1 MYIMQTHRRHLS
13 RLRQTLVR
21 LKDQPGKLL
30 PVFLEGY
37 PLVRGTVYPLRR
49 RCGKPNCRC
58 ARGKLH
64 ETTVL
69 SASISGRSRLWTVPS
84 DQVEKMSKL
93 TKRYQR
99 FRTARADFVK
109 LYTKMLR
116 AIDAIEKVRRK
127 DT

>member
-1 MYIMQTHRRHLS
+1 M
-13 RLRQTLVR
+13 V
-21 LKDQPGKLL
+21 K
-30 PVFLEGY
+30 
-37 PLVRGTVYPLRR
+37 GTVYPLRR
-49 RCGKPNCRC
+49 KCGKPNCRC
-58 ARGKLH
+58 AKGKLH

-69 SASISGRSRLWTVPS
+69 SASISGRSRLWPVPTG
-84 DQVEKMSKL
+84 QVEQMSRL

-127 DT
+127 DP

>member
-1 MYIMQTHRRHLS
+1 MQILPRRHRLS
-13 RLRQTLVR
+13 SLRQTLVR
-21 LKDQPGKLL
+21 LKDRPGKLL
-30 PVFLEGY
+30 PIFLEGY
-37 PLVRGTVYPLRR
+37 PMVKGTVYPLRR

-58 ARGKLH
+58 AGGKLH
-64 ETTVL
+64 ETIVL
-69 SASISGRSRLWTVPS
+69 SASISGRSRLWAVPAA
-84 DQVEKMSKL
+84 QVEKMCKL

-99 FRTARADFVK
+99 FRAARADFVK

>member
-1 MYIMQTHRRHLS
+1 MQTLPRRHRLS
-13 RLRQTLVR
+13 SLRQTLVR
-21 LKDQPGKLL
+21 LKDRPGKLL
-30 PVFLEGY
+30 PIFLEGY
-37 PLVRGTVYPLRR
+37 PMVKGTVYPLRR

-69 SASISGRSRLWTVPS
+69 SASISGRSRLWTVPA

-99 FRTARADFVK
+99 FRTARANFVK

>member
-1 MYIMQTHRRHLS
+1 M
-13 RLRQTLVR
+13 V
-21 LKDQPGKLL
+21 K
-30 PVFLEGY
+30 
-37 PLVRGTVYPLRR
+37 GTVYPLRR

-58 ARGKLH
+58 AGGKLH
-64 ETTVL
+64 ETIVL
-69 SASISGRSRLWTVPS
+69 SASISGRSRLWAVPAA
-84 DQVEKMSKL
+84 QVEKMCKL

-99 FRTARADFVK
+99 FRAARADFVK

>member
-1 MYIMQTHRRHLS
+1 MQTLPRRHRLS
-13 RLRQTLVR
+13 SLRQTLVR
-21 LKDQPGKLL
+21 LKDRPVKLL
-30 PVFLEGY
+30 PIFLEGY
-37 PLVRGTVYPLRR
+37 HMVKGTVYALRR

-58 ARGKLH
+58 AGGKLH

-69 SASISGRSRLWTVPS
+69 SASISGRSRLWTVPA
-84 DQVEKMSKL
+84 DQVGKMRKL

-99 FRTARADFVK
+99 FRAARADFVK

>member
-1 MYIMQTHRRHLS
+1 M
-13 RLRQTLVR
+13 V
-21 LKDQPGKLL
+21 K
-30 PVFLEGY
+30 
-37 PLVRGTVYPLRR
+37 GTVYPLRR

-69 SASISGRSRLWTVPS
+69 SASISGRSWLRAVPAA
-84 DQVEKMSKL
+84 QVEKMRKL
-93 TKRYQR
+93 TSRYRR
-99 FRTARADFVK
+99 FRVARADFVK

>member
-21 LKDQPGKLL
+21 LKDRPGKLL
-30 PVFLEGY
+30 PIFLEGY
-37 PLVRGTVYPLRR
+37 PMVRGTVYPLRR

-69 SASISGRSRLWTVPS
+69 SASISGRSRLRAIPA

-109 LYTKMLR
+109 LYTKMLH
-116 AIDAIEKVRRK
+116 AIDAIEKVRRE

>member
-1 MYIMQTHRRHLS
+1 MQILPRRHRLS
-13 RLRQTLVR
+13 SLRQTLVR
-21 LKDQPGKLL
+21 LKDRPEKLL
-30 PVFLEGY
+30 PIFLEGY
-37 PLVRGTVYPLRR
+37 PMVKGTVYPLRR

-69 SASISGRSRLWTVPS
+69 SASISGRSRLWTVPVA
-84 DQVEKMSKL
+84 QVEKMSKL
-93 TKRYQR
+93 TKCYQR

-116 AIDAIEKVRRK
+116 AVDAIEKVRRE
-127 DT
+127 DS

>member
-1 MYIMQTHRRHLS
+1 M
-13 RLRQTLVR
+13 R